1 MDLLA
6 LHLDVRQRVCRVRA
20 ADATTV
26 TEEEL
31 GGAAFSR
38 VYAAAQPL
46 FDWAHSHLPPSAR
59 TPSDATLVVIELD
72 ALDRS
77 VRLGYVAEHGAVGST
92 ATPSNP
98 GLPTPPGVA
107 AASRP
112 VPEIAFCTGDYS
124 ALQLLLREPARAAV
138 REVRP
143 RKPDPEGLTPT
154 TRWEYLYQHGGD
166 GWELGRTAPPLSDW
180 IRHNPP
186 RPGQR
191 SIVLGCGRGHEA
203 KELAQ
208 AGASVGA
215 QVVAVDIAP
224 SAVRFL
230 RAATE
235 GKDFARHLT
244 VLEADLFT
252 LAAAEPSHRGAYDLV
267 LEHCCFC
274 AIEPQRRAEY
284 VTATAALLAPGG
296 RLVGLFYCHDY
307 PGGPPY
313 AVSPAE
319 VQTYLGAAFTVESL
333 QVPDNSIITRA
344 GQERLIT
351 AVRR

>member
-31 GGAAFSR
+31 GGAAFGR
-38 VYAAAQPL
+38 VYAAAGPL
-46 FDWAHSHLPPSAR
+46 FDWAHSHLPPSSR
-59 TPSDATLVVIELD
+59 TPADATLVVIELD
-72 ALDRS
+72 ALDRT
-77 VRLGYVAEHGAVGST
+77 VRLGYVAEHGAAGST
-92 ATPSNP
+92 ATPSSP
-98 GLPTPPGVA
+98 GLPAPPGGL
-107 AASRP
+107 ASRP
-112 VPEIAFCTGDYS
+112 VPEISFCTGDYK

-143 RKPDPEGLTPT
+143 RKPDPEGLTPA

-166 GWELGRTAPPLSDW
+166 GWELGRTAPPLGDW
-180 IRHNPP
+180 IRKNPP

-203 KELAQ
+203 KDLAEV
-208 AGASVGA
+208 GASVGA
-215 QVVAVDIAP
+215 HVVAVDIAP

-230 RAATE
+230 RAAIE
-235 GKDFARHLT
+235 GKDFARHLQ

-252 LAAAEPSHRGAYDLV
+252 LALDDPSHRGAYDLV

-274 AIEPQRRAEY
+274 AIEPHRRAEY

-296 RLVGLFYCHDY
+296 RLVGLFYCHDN

-313 AVSPAE
+313 AVSPTEVYEHLAAE
-319 VQTYLGAAFTVESL
+319 FTVQSSHI
-333 QVPDNSIITRA
+333 VDNSIITRA
-344 GQERLIT
+344 GQEWLIT
-351 AVRR
+351 AIRR